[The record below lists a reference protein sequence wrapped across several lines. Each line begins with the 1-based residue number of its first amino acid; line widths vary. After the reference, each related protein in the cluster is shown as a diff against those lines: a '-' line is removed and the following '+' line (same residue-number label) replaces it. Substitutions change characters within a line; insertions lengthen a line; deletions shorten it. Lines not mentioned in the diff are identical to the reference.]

1 MRVDSDKADI
11 VIEFV
16 LVKQI
21 LLLLKTVFVK
31 GEVVRKTSENPI
43 NIEVL
48 PKDVTNPMFEQRES
62 GRTHTPY
69 EAEQSFYDCIRRGD
83 VEELEKRVSYYVDN
97 ALVVGRMSNDSVR
110 QTQYMAV
117 SCITL
122 ATRYAIEGGLD
133 QPVAY
138 NLSDSYIQ
146 QIDKLNDSEAIM
158 KYISQKA
165 QELTLLVNQS
175 SAQTKYVSYVRK
187 AIKYISAHLHDRI
200 TVQEVADVCKVSA
213 DYISVLFKRDTGY
226 SLSRYILRQKLEESK
241 SLLGKYEYSAIGYY
255 FGFCSQ
261 TYYISCFKNEFGMTP
276 RQYAQKHGIDLRVQ
290 KG

>member
-1 MRVDSDKADI
+1 MRNI
-11 VIEFV
+11 
-16 LVKQI
+16 
-21 LLLLKTVFVK
+21 TN
-31 GEVVRKTSENPI
+31 NPI

-48 PKDVTNPMFEQRES
+48 PKDVANPMFEQRES
-62 GRTHTPY
+62 GRAHTPY

-117 SCITL
+117 SSIAL
-122 ATRYAIEGGLD
+122 ATRNAIEGGLD
-133 QPVAY
+133 QSVAY

-146 QIDKLNDSEAIM
+146 QIDKLNNSEDIM

-165 QELTLLVNQS
+165 RELTLLVRQS
-175 SAQTKYVSYVRK
+175 TVQTDYVPYVRK
-187 AIKYISAHLHDRI
+187 AIKYISAHLHDKI
-200 TVQEVADVCKVSA
+200 TVREVADVCKVNA
-213 DYISVLFKRDTGY
+213 DYISALFKRDTGY
-226 SLSRYILRQKLEESK
+226 TLSRYIVRQKLEESK
-241 SLLGKYEYSAIGYY
+241 NLLGKYEYSAIGYY

-261 TYYISCFKNEFGMTP
+261 TYYITCFKNEFGMTP
-276 RQYAQKHGIDLRVQ
+276 RQYALKQGIDLRVQ